1 MSGVRQRL
9 KKNALKPWQKKE
21 WCIPKVSAEFVAH
34 MEEVLDLYEEP
45 YDPRRPV
52 VCFDETSTQLLAQ
65 TRPSLPPRPGIPL
78 RQDYTGGR
86 ASATCSWPAS
96 RRPAGGTWR

>member
-1 MSGVRQRL
+1 
-9 KKNALKPWQKKE
+9 
-21 WCIPKVSAEFVAH
+21 

-65 TRPSLPPRPGIPL
+65 TRPSLPPGPEFRC
-78 RQDYTGGR
+78 GR
-86 ASATCSWPAS
+86 TTSIGARAHATCSWPAS
-96 RRPAGGTWR
+96 RRPGGGTWR

>member
-1 MSGVRQRL
+1 M
-9 KKNALKPWQKKE
+9 
-21 WCIPKVSAEFVAH
+21 SAEFVAH

-78 RQDYTGGR
+78 RQDYEYRREG
-86 ASATCSWPAS
+86 SATCSWPAS